1 MTEHVVIV
9 SVPYN
14 EMVPAMAPALL
25 SACLNNAGIK
35 ATGVDLSI
43 EFATAF
49 VNKPYWNN
57 LKLFLSSGAID
68 KDLNY
73 FRPTVDTLKFIKKKL
88 IAIKKEFDPT
98 IIGLSI
104 FTAESINFSY
114 FLIPYIRKY
123 IPDVKIMLGG
133 RGLES
138 NCNIEHKP
146 HYKKYIDHGL
156 ADIVIVGDAETEII
170 RAIKSK
176 SVGLIFSASQTSEDL
191 DNIPSPDWSNY
202 NFDYYKQLQNIAVA
216 EDKTRRYYD
225 PRSMVITASKGC
237 VRNCSFCDV
246 PEYWPKYIF
255 RRGENVA
262 ADIIDIYH
270 KTGNTN
276 FEFTDNLI
284 NGSIPNYRK
293 MNQLLVEKIP
303 KTIRYGGY
311 AIFRDR
317 KSMPEYD
324 FELAG
329 QAGCYRWSI
338 GVESGSESVRKHMR
352 KNFSNDD
359 LDYGVHQLHK
369 NGIMQSWSLI
379 VGYPSETD
387 KDFNETI
394 ELLDRSKKFNKN
406 GMIRLA
412 ITLPFQLNDIVPLTR
427 EQKFIDEFQ
436 WNDTDAKNPYS
447 RYFWTTVAN
456 PHNTF
461 DVRYHRYKKIIESA
475 IEFGYTFFWVVDLKK
490 HFGELEDLKKIYDQ
504 NRKKII
510 YISQSK

>member
-1 MTEHVVIV
+1 
-9 SVPYN
+9 
-14 EMVPAMAPALL
+14 
-25 SACLNNAGIK
+25 
-35 ATGVDLSI
+35 
-43 EFATAF
+43 
-49 VNKPYWNN
+49 
-57 LKLFLSSGAID
+57 
-68 KDLNY
+68 
-73 FRPTVDTLKFIKKKL
+73 
-88 IAIKKEFDPT
+88 
-98 IIGLSI
+98 
-104 FTAESINFSY
+104 
-114 FLIPYIRKY
+114 
-123 IPDVKIMLGG
+123 
-133 RGLES
+133 
-138 NCNIEHKP
+138 
-146 HYKKYIDHGL
+146 
-156 ADIVIVGDAETEII
+156 
-170 RAIKSK
+170 
-176 SVGLIFSASQTSEDL
+176 
-191 DNIPSPDWSNY
+191 
-202 NFDYYKQLQNIAVA
+202 
-216 EDKTRRYYD
+216 
-225 PRSMVITASKGC
+225 MVITASKGC